1 MYLKVDTRE
10 DDRYLNFLRQAFP
23 RIDVRSEAL
32 KEGDYESEKALF
44 ERKTLPDLYGSV
56 IGGNG
61 KQGRLWKQMD
71 RLATHEDKVVGVLVT
86 GDMGET
92 YDAMRSID
100 VPFDPEVVYSAVG
113 HIMSAYKFPVFW
125 ITNEWSG
132 LISMVKFMKQC
143 DEGKFGIP
151 MRRDPDI
158 LAARLLRVTT
168 YQWADLK
175 RRFGT
180 LENIGNASEADL
192 QKVYRVGPA
201 RAKFIKKCVKERL

>member
-23 RIDVRSEAL
+23 GIEVIGEVL
-32 KEGDYESEKALF
+32 KEGDYETEKALF

-71 RLATHEDKVVGVLVT
+71 RLAVHEDKVVGVLVT

-125 ITNEWSG
+125 STNEWSG

-158 LAARLLRVTT
+158 LAARLLKVTT

-175 RRFGT
+175 KRFGT